1 MRKPLSKPAVRG
13 AKALGGHNLL
23 GLSPDQW
30 NQFCDP
36 VTQIRIEVIDHLGYK
51 TLSGI
56 HVHTEDRAGQ
66 MLEIVLMLGNTHS
79 LYCQYLNS
87 SMLQE
92 YHVFERKSDG

>member
-1 MRKPLSKPAVRG
+1 MVTIYWDCHQTNGISFVT
-13 AKALGGHNLL
+13 LL
-23 GLSPDQW
+23 HRS
-30 NQFCDP
+30 
-36 VTQIRIEVIDHLGYK
+36 EVIDHSGYK

-66 MLEIVLMLGNTHS
+66 MLEIVLMLGDTHS

-92 YHVFERKSDG
+92 YHMFERKSDG